1 MAAHARFDTSRPIAI
16 GGRARSASYADGT
29 ARPTCP
35 RAPVIGSMPA
45 PSRLAESL
53 PPLTLPAS
61 VDSSAPAGLA
71 TSFRDRGS
79 LPARLAGLGLQS
91 QASPPSV
98 LGVLESAEFRVDLQR
113 LRASSTASRD
123 ADVDADL
130 EPHDDGASDAD
141 SAMFF
146 GLGEAEDLDAEGL

>member
-1 MAAHARFDTSRPIAI
+1 
-16 GGRARSASYADGT
+16 
-29 ARPTCP
+29 
-35 RAPVIGSMPA
+35 MPA

-71 TSFRDRGS
+71 ASFRDRGS

-113 LRASSTASRD
+113 RGAARESHGAFVGRI
-123 ADVDADL
+123 AAP
-130 EPHDDGASDAD
+130 PHGATWIFRGRSDAR
-141 SAMFF
+141 S
-146 GLGEAEDLDAEGL
+146 GRRS